1 MADSLSDCG
10 SDKLRLTAPETNNLA
25 SEAWACA
32 NAAGQS
38 RLAGRLDGLVPMA
51 VLADGSIGP
60 MGSVA
65 DSGAQRPLDRV
76 EEPRA
81 WSSVRQDSLRLAGS
95 GESNL
100 ALPARYRFS
109 ADNTAAAGYYQGNNP
124 ANFYS
129 FANRSQISA

>member
-1 MADSLSDCG
+1 MADSLSDG
-10 SDKLRLTAPETNNLA
+10 GNDNLA
-25 SEAWACA
+25 HIKLAESTGLSAEAWACA
-32 NAAGQS
+32 SGQGQS
-38 RLAGRLDGLVPMA
+38 RLAGRLDGLVPMT
-51 VLADGSIGP
+51 VYADGSIGP

-81 WSSVRQDSLRLAGS
+81 WSSIRQDSLRLAGS

-109 ADNTAAAGYYQGNNP
+109 ADNTAAAGYYQGNSPNG
-124 ANFYS
+124 FYALS
-129 FANRSQISA
+129 RNQISA